1 MLTSTSSMMS
11 GSPGVN
17 FNSHPDLVANNTA
30 AIAQQV
36 GCVSDGDGQDLQTL
50 KCLRDIPFEVL
61 TNLSV
66 TAARTARPVFGEGY
80 FYPTIDSDFI
90 QDRPSRLTRAGKFT
104 KGIPLIASWVTND
117 GAMYASPSTST
128 DEEVLGTFGL
138 WLHNLS
144 ESTKETLLQLYP
156 LADFEHM
163 VRPEYDGPISPQYYR
178 AAQMNRDIWFTCPVL
193 DIAYQYV
200 QHGGVDKSQVRLYEF
215 NETRYTPVFEAM
227 GVPMWRVSHLSDIPY
242 LFNNDNL
249 GGGCNNSDSQLD
261 LSKQFSQR
269 IIRFIYGVTL
279 DGENDDRDSWPPAF
293 SQKASSSN
301 DGPAEITLQVFGGP
315 HGSVPVTLSKRPG
328 TDLSA
333 LSEAEKAVS
342 RSRLFSRCEFI
353 NGQQFRE
360 EAGV

>member
-1 MLTSTSSMMS
+1 MMS

-36 GCVSDGDGQDLQTL
+36 GCVSDGHGQDLQML
-50 KCLRDIPFEVL
+50 KCLRDVPFEVL

-66 TAARTARPVFGEGY
+66 TAARTARPAFGEGY
-80 FYPTIDSDFI
+80 FYPTIDNDFI
-90 QDRPSRLTRAGKFT
+90 QDRPSRLARAGRFT
-104 KGIPLIASWVTND
+104 KGIPLIASWVAND
-117 GAMYASPSTST
+117 GAWYASPSTST

-138 WLHNLS
+138 WLHNLL
-144 ESTKETLLQLYP
+144 ESTKEKLLQLYP
-156 LADFEHM
+156 LTDFEHM
-163 VRPEYDGPISPQYYR
+163 VRPEYDGKISPQYYR

-193 DIAYQYV
+193 DITYQYV

-215 NETRYTPVFEAM
+215 NETRYTPAFRAM

-249 GGGCNNSDSQLD
+249 GSGCDNSDNQLN
-261 LSKQFSQR
+261 LGETFSQA
-269 IIRFIYGVTL
+269 IIRFIYGITL
-279 DGENDDRDSWPPAF
+279 DGRDNGVDSWPPAF
-293 SQKASSSN
+293 SGNASKKELSSKG
-301 DGPAEITLQVFGGP
+301 GPDTITLQVFGGP
-315 HGSVPVTLSKRPG
+315 HGSVPVTVNKIPR
-328 TDLSA
+328 TDPST

-342 RSRLFSRCEFI
+342 WSKLFSRCEFI